1 LPRRAARLWALLL
14 WLRGPVGALRWPLTP
29 LLLALSL
36 VDLGL
41 VDETELEQLI
51 PQ

>member
-1 LPRRAARLWALLL
+1 LPRRAARLRALVL
-14 WLRGPVGALRWPLTP
+14 WVRGPVGALRWALAP

-51 PQ
+51 PK